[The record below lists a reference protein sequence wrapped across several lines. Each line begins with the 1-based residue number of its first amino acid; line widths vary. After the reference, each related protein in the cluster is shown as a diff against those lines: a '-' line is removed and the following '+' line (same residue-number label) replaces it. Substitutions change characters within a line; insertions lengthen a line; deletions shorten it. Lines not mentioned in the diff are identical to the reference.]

1 MQYFGRDLACFSSLV
16 INLRDGDELEAEK
29 VLKYF

>member
-1 MQYFGRDLACFSSLV
+1 MQYFAKDAAFSSLV

-29 VLKYF
+29 MLRYF